1 MSGFAITLDR
11 HIVDQ
16 ERNHPEATGAFTAL
30 LTDISLAAKIIS
42 YNVNKGSKNNL
53 L

>member
-30 LTDISLAAKIIS
+30 LTDI
-42 YNVNKGSKNNL
+42 
-53 L
+53 